1 MLSELFDLGRNHAIG
16 LDVGTFAVKM
26 MQVTRNG
33 DGLTLVAAAI
43 ENINVRAD
51 DEEPARKAKTIDAI
65 KRCYNHLG
73 VRTKYVV
80 CGVSGPE
87 VAARS
92 FNLPTVAAERL
103 EGAVM
108 AEASDVCPFNIRQ
121 NCFDYQLVGAGSQS
135 SSGKTMTAG
144 TTGGSGIMVAATNVV
159 VNDRRHIVE
168 SAGLNCALMDV
179 TGLAMTNLFNECE
192 KAPADRAVVLLNV
205 GNNSANMVIMGEK
218 LLPFVRDFGHGGQN
232 IATLI
237 AQECGL
243 TAEAVRGV
251 LNKEDCTADMQ
262 HAVAQGMNNACS
274 RLARDIA
281 ETLRYHMTQEKS
293 GPVDTVYICG
303 GFSLADGFV
312 STISSLLNLQGRLWN
327 PFVRIPPAV
336 GAKGLEVLESK
347 GPAFIVAAGLAMRS
361 I

>member
-1 MLSELFDLGRNHAIG
+1 MLSELFDLGRTHAIG

-26 MQVTRNG
+26 MQLTRDG
-33 DGLTLVAAAI
+33 SGLTMSAAAI
-43 ENINVRAD
+43 ENTNARTD
-51 DEEPARKAKTIDAI
+51 DNEPTRKAKTVDAI
-65 KRCYNHLG
+65 RRCYKHLNS
-73 VRTKYVV
+73 RTKYVV

-108 AEASDVCPFNIRQ
+108 AEAADVCPFNIRQ

-135 SSGKTMTAG
+135 SSGKTMLAG

-159 VNDRRHIVE
+159 VNDRRQMVE
-168 SAGLNCALMDV
+168 AAGLNCALMDV
-179 TGLAMTNLFNECE
+179 NGLAMTNLFNECE
-192 KAPADRAVVLLNV
+192 KAPADRSVVLLNV
-205 GNNSANMVIMGEK
+205 GNNSANMVIMGDK
-218 LLPFVRDFGHGGQN
+218 LLPFVRDFGHGGQDIVTS
-232 IATLI
+232 IAR
-237 AQECGL
+237 ERGM
-243 TAEAVRGV
+243 TAEAVRKV
-251 LNKEDCTADMQ
+251 LNKEECTPDMQ
-262 HAVAQGMNNACS
+262 LSVSQGMKTACI
-274 RLARDIA
+274 RLSRDIA

-293 GPVDTVYICG
+293 GPVDAVYVCG
-303 GFSLADGFV
+303 GFALADGFV
-312 STISSLLNLQGRLWN
+312 AAISSLLNLQGRLWN

-336 GAKGLEVLESK
+336 NSKGLDVLETK